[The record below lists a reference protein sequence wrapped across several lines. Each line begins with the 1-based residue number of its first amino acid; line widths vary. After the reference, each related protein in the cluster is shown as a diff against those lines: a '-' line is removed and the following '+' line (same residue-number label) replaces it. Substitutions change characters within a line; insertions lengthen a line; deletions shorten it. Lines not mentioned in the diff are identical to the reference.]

1 MRRIRIL
8 VLVACMLGLPWIA
21 HSQPPLSASAS
32 DPRALGWMQGFP
44 PPADKTIRF
53 TDPDY
58 FSFPKLRWTV
68 CHFRNLMPTAD
79 VERGPGA
86 ASGLPLALDAGIDA
100 VRFTPLGSGQPIT
113 WAEAFDANFT
123 DGLIVL
129 QHGRIVHERYAGCLD
144 RDTLHGAMSL
154 TKSVTGLLGEVLVA
168 EGALNEH
175 ALVGAL
181 IPELKSSAFGDATVR
196 QVLDMSTA
204 LAFSEDYADP
214 NAEVWQHAQAGS
226 PLPPPPGYTGPR
238 SYYQSLQQ
246 IKKSGTHGQ
255 AFGYKTPNSDALGWL
270 LARATGKPLGEL
282 LAERIWRRIGAE
294 REAFYTVDT
303 IGTPFAGG
311 GFNATLR
318 DLARLGQL
326 VLQDGEWNGEQVLPP
341 AAIER
346 IRRGGDRGQFAQ
358 AGYAL
363 LPGWS
368 YRGMWWHSG
377 DAHGAFSAR
386 GVHGQTLWIDPV
398 ADVVI
403 ARFASHPVAAN
414 AANDP
419 TSLPAWRAVADHLMT
434 RDRTPLLGGEW
445 VIEDI
450 AGAGVIDRTH
460 AFLRFMPD
468 GRLVGSATCNNLRGR
483 HESVARTLRLTLTA
497 TSRKQCAP
505 ALMHQEGRLLKLLP
519 RVTHYRIDDT
529 GALRLRT
536 AAGEVATARR

>member
-113 WAEAFDANFT
+113 WAEAFDVNYS
-123 DGLIVL
+123 DGLLVL
-129 QHGRIVHERYAGCLD
+129 HHGRIVYERYAGCLD

-226 PLPPPPGYTGPR
+226 SLPPPPGYTGPR

-246 IKKSGTHGQ
+246 IRKSGAHGQ

-270 LARATGKPLGEL
+270 LARTTGKPLNEL

-294 REAFYTVDT
+294 REAFYTVDS

>member
-1 MRRIRIL
+1 M
-8 VLVACMLGLPWIA
+8 
-21 HSQPPLSASAS
+21 
-32 DPRALGWMQGFP
+32 
-44 PPADKTIRF
+44 
-53 TDPDY
+53 
-58 FSFPKLRWTV
+58 
-68 CHFRNLMPTAD
+68 
-79 VERGPGA
+79 
-86 ASGLPLALDAGIDA
+86 
-100 VRFTPLGSGQPIT
+100 
-113 WAEAFDANFT
+113 
-123 DGLIVL
+123 
-129 QHGRIVHERYAGCLD
+129 
-144 RDTLHGAMSL
+144 
-154 TKSVTGLLGEVLVA
+154 A
-168 EGALNEH
+168 EGALDEH

-246 IKKSGTHGQ
+246 IRKSGAHGQ

-270 LARATGKPLGEL
+270 LARTTGKPLNEL

-294 REAFYTVDT
+294 REAFYTVDS

-326 VLQDGEWNGEQVLPP
+326 VLQDGESNGKQLLPS

-346 IRRGGDRGQFAQ
+346 LKHG
-358 AGYAL
+358 
-363 LPGWS
+363 
-368 YRGMWWHSG
+368 G

-419 TSLPAWRAVADHLMT
+419 TSLPAWRAAAEHLMA
-434 RDRTPLLGGEW
+434 RDRTPLLGGQW

-460 AFLRFMPD
+460 AFLRFLPD
-468 GRLVGSATCNNLRGR
+468 GRLTGSATCNRLRGR
-483 HESVARTLRLTLTA
+483 HQSAAQTLRLTLTA
-497 TSRKQCAP
+497 TSRKPCAP
-505 ALMHQEGRLLKLLP
+505 ALMHQEGKLLKLLP

-536 AAGEVATARR
+536 ATGEVVTARR

>member
-1 MRRIRIL
+1 M
-8 VLVACMLGLPWIA
+8 
-21 HSQPPLSASAS
+21 
-32 DPRALGWMQGFP
+32 
-44 PPADKTIRF
+44 
-53 TDPDY
+53 
-58 FSFPKLRWTV
+58 
-68 CHFRNLMPTAD
+68 
-79 VERGPGA
+79 
-86 ASGLPLALDAGIDA
+86 
-100 VRFTPLGSGQPIT
+100 
-113 WAEAFDANFT
+113 
-123 DGLIVL
+123 
-129 QHGRIVHERYAGCLD
+129 
-144 RDTLHGAMSL
+144 
-154 TKSVTGLLGEVLVA
+154 LVA
-168 EGALNEH
+168 EGALDEH

-246 IKKSGTHGQ
+246 IKKSGAHGQ

-294 REAFYTVDT
+294 REAFYTVDA

-419 TSLPAWRAVADHLMT
+419 TSLPAWRAVAEHLMA

-460 AFLRFMPD
+460 AFLRFLPD
-468 GRLVGSATCNNLRGR
+468 GRLVGSATCNSLRGR
-483 HESVARTLRLTLTA
+483 HQSAARTLRLTLTA

-536 AAGEVATARR
+536 ATGEVVTARR